1 MTSPLYIRESAW
13 SLVPEH
19 TVHVVIDDQNDFLHP
34 EGWYGRNGIHIAH
47 MQRVVEPTKRLNEE
61 CRRRGIPI
69 VWTRHG
75 TKELADD
82 VAAARRL
89 LAGEDVPGIPNG
101 RVIRE
106 PGVNVDWSWS
116 LDPDDF
122 EFADLTIE
130 VCDGLPSEVEAG
142 TLTSERYCP
151 WSALAIEVAPAP

>member
-1 MTSPLYIRESAW
+1 MTGAGRWQGPPSFRRLLLGAAVGVLVAGCAATTGDVATSPPSDT
-13 SLVPEH
+13 P
-19 TVHVVIDDQNDFLHP
+19 VIVTFEVA
-34 EGWYGRNGIHIAH
+34 EGERF
-47 MQRVVEPTKRLNEE
+47 RVLLT
-61 CRRRGIPI
+61 
-69 VWTRHG
+69 HG
-75 TKELADD
+75 DD
-82 VAAARRL
+82 VATARRL

-106 PGVNVDWSWS
+106 PGVNVGWSWS